1 MKNIK
6 IVIISIVVTLVVA
19 GAVAFTWQARNATE
33 PSSAGDK
40 QSSSQTDTET
50 KEGTTLNQDD
60 FATPEEYMG
69 AVIDAQAPEVDVP
82 YELLPPNED
91 GVYYVRGSVYVGFKK
106 TCPESRAR
114 EIVTKVGAQWVS
126 SDYATL
132 AYHSDAHVTT
142 YIPDR
147 EEEAVAAF
155 RQYSEVE
162 YADWD
167 CGEKSIDAGN

>member
-1 MKNIK
+1 
-6 IVIISIVVTLVVA
+6 
-19 GAVAFTWQARNATE
+19 
-33 PSSAGDK
+33 
-40 QSSSQTDTET
+40 
-50 KEGTTLNQDD
+50 
-60 FATPEEYMG
+60 MG

-91 GVYYVRGSVYVGFKK
+91 GVYYVRGDVFVYFEK

-114 EIVTKVGAQWVS
+114 EIVAEVGAQWVS

-132 AYHSDAHVTT
+132 EHHSGAFVST

-155 RQYSEVE
+155 EQYPEVK
-162 YADWD
+162 YTGWN
-167 CGEKSIDAGN
+167 CGEKSF